1 VCLNNFLSG
10 KIDTK
15 HFEDVSI
22 PALYSQYT
30 FSAIYCR
37 PEALI
42 PLLASEIVP

>member
-1 VCLNNFLSG
+1 MKMF
-10 KIDTK
+10 
-15 HFEDVSI
+15 SI

-30 FSAIYCR
+30 FSGAIYCR